1 MKTIVIALGGNALL
15 NPSGRQSYAEEQRN
29 MARVARSIVSVAKRH
44 RVVIT
49 HGNGTQ
55 VGDELVRNILSGGKL
70 DPLPLYAM
78 TAETQGT
85 IGSEIALALG
95 REAKL
100 QRARLDVSCVLT
112 HVVVSP
118 RDPAFRR
125 PSKPIGP
132 TMALGELKRYK
143 MRGMGFVKSNGGY
156 RLTVASPDPQ
166 GILELDSIRDLSGSG
181 IVVACGG
188 GGIPVVRR
196 GLALE
201 GAAAVIDKDS
211 TTRLLAN
218 SIGADRMV
226 ILTDAGYVYA
236 DYPKNRWAI
245 TEMPAS
251 NMRKFIGRF
260 EAGSIRPK
268 VDAAVEFV
276 ENGGEEAR
284 IGNLFELE
292 DIVAGRSGTRIY

>member
-1 MKTIVIALGGNALL
+1 METIVIALGGNALL
-15 NPSGRQSYAEEQRN
+15 NPSGRQSYAEGQRN
-29 MARVARSIVSVAKRH
+29 MARVARSIVSIARGH
-44 RVVIT
+44 RVVVT

-55 VGDELVRNILSGGKL
+55 VGDELVRNISSKGEI

-95 REAKL
+95 REA
-100 QRARLDVSCVLT
+100 RLRGIGMRVGCVLT

-118 RDPAFRR
+118 RDPSFSR
-125 PSKPIGP
+125 PAKPIGP
-132 TMALGELKRYK
+132 TMALGELKRYR
-143 MRGMGFVKSNGGY
+143 MGGMGIAKSKGGY
-156 RLTVASPDPQ
+156 RLTVASPRPRE
-166 GILELDSIRDLSGSG
+166 ILELDAIRDLSRSG

-188 GGIPVVRR
+188 GGVPVVRR
-196 GLALE
+196 GSSLQ

-218 SIGADRMV
+218 SLGAGTML

-236 DYPKNRWAI
+236 DYPKNKWAI

-251 NMRKFIGRF
+251 SMKRFADRF

-268 VDAAVEFV
+268 VEAAVEFV
-276 ENGGEEAR
+276 ENGGKEAR
-284 IGNLFELE
+284 IGNLFEL
-292 DIVAGRSGTRIY
+292 DGIMKGRSGTRVY